1 MKITAFIN
9 PYCPWSPGV
18 IAFLK
23 EQEIDYEIKDITR
36 NRAAY
41 DDMVKKSGQ
50 FSSPCVEIE
59 GEMLADVGREEV
71 EAWFK
76 SKGLC
81 Q

>member
-18 IAFLK
+18 LAFLK
-23 EQEIDYEIKDITR
+23 EQALDYETKDITR
-36 NRAAY
+36 DRVAY
-41 DDMVKKSGQ
+41 EEMVQKSGQ
-50 FSSPCVEIE
+50 FASPCVEID

-76 SKGLC
+76 SKGIC
-81 Q
+81 R